1 MGIGGL
7 KLGVVVTFT
16 PVNVIKEVKSVEMD
30 HEPLR
35 EALPGDNVFFIVK
48 HVSVKDV
55 RSGKLTS
62 DSINDPPREGAD
74 FTAQVIILSHPGQIS
89 IGYAPVLDCHSAHIG
104 NKFAELKE
112 KIDCNSGKK
121 LKYGPKF

>member
-7 KLGVVVTFT
+7 KPGMVVTFT

-30 HEPLR
+30 HEPLS
-35 EALPGDNVFFIVK
+35 EALPGDNVGFIVK

-55 RSGKLTS
+55 RGGKLAS
-62 DSINDPPREGAD
+62 DSINDPPMEGAD
-74 FTAQVIILSHPGQIS
+74 FTAQMIILKNPGQIS
-89 IGYAPVLDCHSAHIG
+89 IGYAPVLDCHTAHIA

-112 KIDCNSGKK
+112 KIDCHSDKK